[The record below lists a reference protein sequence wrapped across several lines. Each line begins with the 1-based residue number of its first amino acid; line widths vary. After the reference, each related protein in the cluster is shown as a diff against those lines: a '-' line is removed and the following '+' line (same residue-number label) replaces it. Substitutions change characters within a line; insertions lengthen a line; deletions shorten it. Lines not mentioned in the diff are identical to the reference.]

1 MRPPEPEMPSS
12 RPDAGRLS
20 GAQVM
25 VIDDNAANVLV
36 LKRLLELA
44 GIGKVH
50 GFTDPRAALERCF
63 RSPPDALLLDLRMPD
78 LDGIAVLRAL
88 RSDRRGGVSVP
99 VLVLTA
105 DDDTEIMRSALDA
118 GAEDFLAKPFDLNE
132 VLFRVRKLLESGQRT
147 GPQ

>member
-1 MRPPEPEMPSS
+1 MPSLS
-12 RPDAGRLS
+12 RPVGSLLLS
-20 GAQVM
+20 LVM
-25 VIDDNAANVLV
+25 
-36 LKRLLELA
+36 LA
-44 GIGKVH
+44 GFDPNAPFQADQPVPWQEKVEWSS
-50 GFTDPRAALERCF
+50 GLGVSYF
-63 RSPPDALLLDLRMPD
+63 MGV
-78 LDGIAVLRAL
+78 DGIAVLRAL